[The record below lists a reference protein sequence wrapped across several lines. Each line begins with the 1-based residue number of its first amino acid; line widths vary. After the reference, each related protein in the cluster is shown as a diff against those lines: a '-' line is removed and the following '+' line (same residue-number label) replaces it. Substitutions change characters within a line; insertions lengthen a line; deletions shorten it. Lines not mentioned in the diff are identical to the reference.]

1 MSGVSYRTSEDNP
14 PMPSGKSDRPS
25 SSSAAKSAKAL
36 KAAKSRSRSSTSSK
50 SVVSTRHI
58 PWVSIG
64 AAVVVIALIAA
75 IAAYLVPKYQ
85 SRAEA
90 QRYVPTASNTDPS
103 KNIDGVVKVDYPAG
117 LHVQGT
123 QRVAYDKTPPFG
135 GPHDQVWATCMG
147 NVYPKAIRT
156 ENAVHS
162 LEHGAVWITYN
173 PDKLSPE
180 QVKVLASK
188 VEGQPYMLMTPYP
201 GMDSPFSLQSWGHQL
216 KLTDVND
223 QRVAN
228 FISALRQNSNTY
240 PEIGASCD
248 AGTPS
253 LFDPANP
260 PPFNPAPP
268 GPDAIPM
275 DGKGLTPQIQ
285 KGQEQAPTAPG
296 AAVPGAAVPGAAVPG
311 AAVPSGAAAAVPTP
325 APAGGR

>member
-1 MSGVSYRTSEDNP
+1 
-14 PMPSGKSDRPS
+14 MPSGKSDRPS

-64 AAVVVIALIAA
+64 AALVVIALIGA

-162 LEHGAVWITYN
+162 LEHGAVWITYQPGLAAVQLAALKGLVRGN
-173 PDKLSPE
+173 DYRLLSPYTALPAPIVVTAWGT
-180 QVKVLASK
+180 QLSVSSADDPRLAK
-188 VEGQPYMLMTPYP
+188 FVRVYTQGPTTPEP
-201 GMDSPFSLQSWGHQL
+201 GAVCQG
-216 KLTDVND
+216 V
-223 QRVAN
+223 
-228 FISALRQNSNTY
+228 
-240 PEIGASCD
+240 
-248 AGTPS
+248 GTPT
-253 LFDPANP
+253 
-260 PPFNPAPP
+260 
-268 GPDAIPM
+268 G
-275 DGKGLTPQIQ
+275 
-285 KGQEQAPTAPG
+285 
-296 AAVPGAAVPGAAVPG
+296 
-311 AAVPSGAAAAVPTP
+311 
-325 APAGGR
+325 

>member
-1 MSGVSYRTSEDNP
+1 
-14 PMPSGKSDRPS
+14 MPSGKSDRPNS
-25 SSSAAKSAKAL
+25 NSGAKSAKAL
-36 KAAKSRSRSSTSSK
+36 KAAKSRSRSSTSK
-50 SVVSTRHI
+50 SVVRDRHI
-58 PWVSIG
+58 PWLSIG
-64 AAVVVIALIAA
+64 AAVIVVALIAA
-75 IAAYLVPKYQ
+75 IAAFLVPKYQ

-90 QRYVPTASNTDPS
+90 QRFVPTATNTDPS

-117 LHVQGT
+117 LHVQAN

-147 NVYPKAIRT
+147 NVYPKGIRT

-173 PDKLSPE
+173 PDKLSPA
-180 QVKVLASK
+180 QVQTLASK
-188 VEGQPYMLMTPYP
+188 VDGRPYMLLSPYP

-228 FISALRQNSNTY
+228 FISALRTNSNTY

-260 PPFNPAPP
+260 PPFNPEPP

-285 KGQEQAPTAPG
+285 NGQEQSPTAPG
-296 AAVPGAAVPGAAVPG
+296 AGASGAVPGGAVPGGAVPG
-311 AAVPSGAAAAVPTP
+311 GAVPGGAVP
-325 APAGGR
+325 APAPVGGN